1 MSIEHITGM
10 GAISGFNE
18 RNTEQEQQDDSQ
30 AESFILDY
38 LSQRYSL
45 GRTQAMAVLG
55 AVLGCGS
62 SMAQLAQGLQN
73 NDASVVA
80 LFETYIL

>member
-30 AESFILDY
+30 AESFILD
-38 LSQRYSL
+38 LSRPTL
-45 GRTQAMAVLG
+45 
-55 AVLGCGS
+55 
-62 SMAQLAQGLQN
+62 
-73 NDASVVA
+73 
-80 LFETYIL
+80 

>member
-18 RNTEQEQQDDSQ
+18 RNTQQEQQDDSQ

-45 GRTQAMAVLG
+45 GRTQAVAILG
-55 AVLGCGS
+55 AVLGCGYS
-62 SMAQLAQGLQN
+62 IAQLAECLQN
-73 NDASVVA
+73 NDATVVA